1 MQFKMSEKSLF
12 AVLLRSPWWVSFAV
26 AIAVGIAGFMLL
38 PDRFKTV
45 GALSGLPF
53 VVIGSIALWRQ
64 MRAPSPARIEATLQA
79 LAALSSRDF
88 LSALDAAYR
97 EEGYAVTRIELD
109 GADLSISKA
118 GRNSLVSCK
127 RWKAATHGV
136 EPLRELHNAVTRL
149 DANQG
154 IYVAVNALS
163 DAATTYASKHSIRLL
178 PGDTLALLTR
188 DHVSPAKPRA

>member
-12 AVLLRSPWWVSFAV
+12 AVLLRSPWWISFAV

-38 PDRFKTV
+38 PNRFKVV
-45 GALSGLPF
+45 GALSGMPF
-53 VVIGSIALWRQ
+53 VVIASMAFWRQ
-64 MRAPSPARIEATLQA
+64 MRAPNPARIEATLQT

-88 LSALDAAYR
+88 LHALEAGYR
-97 EEGYAVTRIELD
+97 AEGYSVARIGLD

-118 GRNSLVSCK
+118 GRTSLVSCK

-136 EPLRELHNAVTRL
+136 EPLRELNVEINKL

-154 IYVAVNALS
+154 IYVAVNPLS
-163 DAATTYASKHSIRLL
+163 VAATTYASKNSIRLL
-178 PGDTLALLTR
+178 PGNTLALLTA
-188 DHVSPAKPRA
+188 DHVTPAKPRG

>member
-1 MQFKMSEKSLF
+1 MSEKSLF

-45 GALSGLPF
+45 GALSGMPF
-53 VVIGSIALWRQ
+53 VVIGSMAFWRQ
-64 MRAPSPARIEATLQA
+64 MRAPNPARIEATLQA

-88 LSALDAAYR
+88 LSALEAGYR
-97 EEGYAVTRIELD
+97 QEGYVVARIGLD

-118 GRNSLVSCK
+118 GRTSLVSCK

-136 EPLRELHNAVTRL
+136 EPLRELNSALTKL
-149 DANQG
+149 DSNQG
-154 IYVAVNALS
+154 IYVAVNPLS
-163 DAATTYASKHSIRLL
+163 DAATTYASKNGIRLL
-178 PGDTLALLTR
+178 AGNTLALLTR
-188 DHVSPAKPRA
+188 DHITPARSRA

>member
-1 MQFKMSEKSLF
+1 MSDKSLF

-26 AIAVGIAGFMLL
+26 AIAVGVAGFMLL

-45 GALSGLPF
+45 GALSGMPF
-53 VVIGSIALWRQ
+53 VVIGSMAFWRQ
-64 MRAPSPARIEATLQA
+64 MRAPNPARIEATLQA

-88 LSALDAAYR
+88 LSALEAGYR
-97 EEGYAVTRIELD
+97 ADGYTVTRISLD
-109 GADLSISKA
+109 GADLSISQA
-118 GRNSLVSCK
+118 GRTSLVSCK

-136 EPLRELHNAVTRL
+136 EPLRELNAAIMKL

-163 DAATTYASKHSIRLL
+163 DAATNFASKHSIRLL
-178 PGDTLALLTR
+178 PGNALALITR
-188 DHVSPAKPRA
+188 DHVSAAKGKA

>member
-12 AVLLRSPWWVSFAV
+12 AVLLRSAWWVSFAV
-26 AIAVGIAGFMLL
+26 AIAVGVAGFMLL

-45 GALSGLPF
+45 GTLSGMPF
-53 VVIGSIALWRQ
+53 VVIGSMAFWRQ
-64 MRAPSPARIEATLQA
+64 MRAPNPVRTAAALQA

-88 LSALDAAYR
+88 LNALEAGYR
-97 EEGYAVTRIELD
+97 NEGYVVKRIGLD

-118 GRNSLVSCK
+118 GHTSLVSCK
-127 RWKAATHGV
+127 RWKAATHGI
-136 EPLRELHNAVTRL
+136 EPLRELNTAITKL

-163 DAATTYASKHSIRLL
+163 DVATTFASKNSIRLL
-178 PGDTLALLTR
+178 SGSALALLAR
-188 DHVSPAKPRA
+188 AHVAPGNPRT

>member
-1 MQFKMSEKSLF
+1 MSDKSLF

-26 AIAVGIAGFMLL
+26 ALAVGVAGFMLL

-45 GALSGLPF
+45 GALSGIPF
-53 VVIGSIALWRQ
+53 VVIGSMAFWRQ
-64 MRAPSPARIEATLQA
+64 MRAPNPERIEATLQT

-88 LSALDAAYR
+88 LTALEAGYR
-97 EEGYAVTRIELD
+97 EDGYAVTRVNLG

-118 GRNSLVSCK
+118 GRTSLVNCK

-136 EPLRELHNAVTRL
+136 EPLREFNAAITKL

-154 IYVAVNALS
+154 IYVAVNPLS
-163 DAATTYASKHSIRLL
+163 SAAASYASKNSIRLL
-178 PGDTLALLTR
+178 PGNTLALLTR
-188 DHVSPAKPRA
+188 DHVAPAKARA